1 MCCQYQFEIILY
13 TDEIYRIIWIKCNL
27 KLRKVIELYYIIVL
41 NEKSTGWD
49 NSLFFGDKINRADKP
64 CKRYV
69 CPNMEYILSAVW
81 PAVIFSYN
89 RVKIQQK
96 SGGVYMAKGEN
107 IFKRKDGR
115 WEARYVKGRDH
126 AGKIRY
132 GFCYGKTYAE
142 AKAKVTEAKS
152 RVLNGEDQKSAGTA
166 KKFSSYCDCWLE
178 LRSTQLKISS
188 YVKYQNCIQNHIKPF
203 LGELRLQDIT
213 TEKISAFSKYLLDE
227 KGLSIKSVR
236 DILSCTRSIISY
248 INREA
253 EGLLSRVEVIYPREM
268 VREIRVLTEQ
278 EESDLVLY
286 LAKELDFGRFA
297 VYLALRTGMRIG
309 EICALR
315 WKDIS
320 LSKEIIS
327 VNSTVQ
333 RIKNTDPSGNSKTL
347 LMLGSPKSG
356 KSRRTIPLMSDIAAL
371 CRQFYQD
378 DPECFVLTG
387 NERCMEPRRLQRYLK
402 KYARECN
409 IEGIHFHTLRHTFA
423 TRCIEVGFDVKTL
436 SEILGHASISV
447 TLERYVHPSL
457 DLKKENMKRL
467 KIMDCF
473 SDAQSDAAVKYG
485 EEP

>member
-1 MCCQYQFEIILY
+1 
-13 TDEIYRIIWIKCNL
+13 
-27 KLRKVIELYYIIVL
+27 
-41 NEKSTGWD
+41 
-49 NSLFFGDKINRADKP
+49 
-64 CKRYV
+64 
-69 CPNMEYILSAVW
+69 
-81 PAVIFSYN
+81 
-89 RVKIQQK
+89 
-96 SGGVYMAKGEN
+96 MAKGEN

-115 WEARYVKGRDH
+115 WEARYVKWRDH
-126 AGKIRY
+126 AGKIKY

-152 RVLNGEDQKSAGTA
+152 RVLNGETIKSGRNV
-166 KKFSSYCDCWLE
+166 KNFSSYCNCWLE

-188 YVKYQNCIQNHIKPF
+188 YVKYQNCIQNHMAPF
-203 LGELRLQDIT
+203 LGKLHLEEIT
-213 TEKISAFSKYLLDE
+213 TETISAFSKYLLNE

-248 INREA
+248 INRETGGTLA
-253 EGLLSRVEVIYPREM
+253 RVEVVYPKES
-268 VREIRVLTEQ
+268 VKEIRVLTEQ
-278 EESDLVLY
+278 EESRLILY
-286 LAKELDFGRFA
+286 LADGLDSGRFA

-315 WKDIS
+315 WRDIS
-320 LSKEIIS
+320 LSKEIIR

-333 RIKNTDPSGNSKTL
+333 RIKNTETSGGSKTL
-347 LMLGSPKSG
+347 LMIGAPKSD
-356 KSRRTIPLMSDIAAL
+356 KSRRIIPLMSDIAAL

-387 NERCMEPRRLQRYLK
+387 TERCMEPRRLQRYLK

-409 IEGIHFHTLRHTFA
+409 IEDIHFHTLRHTFA

-457 DLKKENMKRL
+457 ELKKENMKRL
-467 KIMDCF
+467 KVMDCF
-473 SDAQSDAAVKYG
+473 SDAQSEAAVKHG

>member
-1 MCCQYQFEIILY
+1 MFIG
-13 TDEIYRIIWIKCNL
+13 DEITIHCHQA
-27 KLRKVIELYYIIVL
+27 V
-41 NEKSTGWD
+41 
-49 NSLFFGDKINRADKP
+49 NRRMKN
-64 CKRYV
+64 V
-69 CPNMEYILSAVW
+69 FSAVW
-81 PAVIFSYN
+81 FAVIFRYN
-89 RVKIQQK
+89 RVKRQQK

-115 WEARYVKGRDH
+115 WEARYAKGRDH
-126 AGKIRY
+126 AGKIKY

-152 RVLNGEDQKSAGTA
+152 RVLNGEAFKPVGNT
-166 KKFSSYCDCWLE
+166 KNFSSYCDCWLE
-178 LRSTQLKISS
+178 LRSTQLKTSS
-188 YVKYQNCIQNHIKPF
+188 YVKYQNCIHNHIKLF

-213 TEKISAFSKYLLDE
+213 TEKISAFSKYLLNE

-236 DILSCTRSIISY
+236 DILSYTRSIISY
-248 INREA
+248 INRET
-253 EGLLSRVEVIYPREM
+253 EGTLTRVEVIYPRES
-268 VREIRVLTEQ
+268 VKEIRVLTEQ
-278 EESDLVLY
+278 EEAELVLY
-286 LAKELDFGRFA
+286 LAKELDSGRFA

-320 LSKEIIS
+320 LSKETIS

-347 LMLGSPKSG
+347 LMIGSPKSS
-356 KSRRTIPLMSDIAAL
+356 KSRRKIPLMSDIAAL

-378 DPECFVLTG
+378 DPEYFVLTG
-387 NERCMEPRRLQRYLK
+387 NDRCMEPRRLQRYLK
-402 KYARECN
+402 KYAKECN

-423 TRCIEVGFDVKTL
+423 TRCIEAGFDVKTL

-447 TLERYVHPSL
+447 TLERYVHPSME
-457 DLKKENMKRL
+457 LKKENMKRL

-473 SDAQSDAAVKYG
+473 SDKQSGAIVRNG